1 MVECDAW
8 RSGLY
13 LTPFPLLTPYNRHMI
28 KQHNGAFLVN
38 ETAANDPICQQVMA
52 SYINQLKAESIRRE
66 RIRQGLEPAPAG
78 QWGNWSI
85 SDRH

>member
-1 MVECDAW
+1 MPTSEP
-8 RSGLY
+8 STITLGLH
-13 LTPFPLLTPYNRHMI
+13 PLPSTMDHMI

-52 SYINQLKAESIRRE
+52 SYMNQLRAEAARRD
-66 RIRQGLEPAPAG
+66 RIRQGLEAAPEG
-78 QWGNWSI
+78 QWGNWNI